1 MLQFRPDV
9 IGGGFD
15 SWVWQM
21 ARRSLQLPWWVKF
34 KSRVKIE
41 IYFVGHTWR
50 DFNWFIFYC
59 CSSNSNFPWRSV
71 QITCTPLTLTTNY
84 ALLCV
89 VYLIMQACI
98 ACNAYGKNIKS
109 IIICCMTSLVMQYFA
124 LWILMRKFVI
134 FMWRKPRL
142 HSK

>member
-1 MLQFRPDV
+1 
-9 IGGGFD
+9 
-15 SWVWQM
+15 M

-71 QITCTPLTLTTNY
+71 QITCTPLTLISNY

-89 VYLIMQACI
+89 VDLMMQACI
-98 ACNAYGKNIKS
+98 ACNAYGKNFKS
-109 IIICCMTSLVMQYFA
+109 IITVAWRYSSCNISHLGYWCENLYYSCGGSSAYFQ
-124 LWILMRKFVI
+124 I
-134 FMWRKPRL
+134 RKPKQNIR
-142 HSK
+142 H